1 MKSFVASL
9 ALVSASVASGAG
21 PVNFDFKGVPLGTSL
36 QEFRARPHPDGKP
49 NTTVACTGEKV
60 KMIGKTAFTVSET
73 DVYNSDEKAAGVI
86 KCVWVQSVDDPA
98 TYSTKGS
105 VVSLALASSGY
116 GARYYSFSF
125 VPDPSD
131 GSLRLYEI
139 MAESNRNAFSSVVD
153 ALTSKYGKPTI
164 STDQVQNKMGASF
177 TQTTVLWSNANQS
190 LVAQDRFAKIDDMVI
205 IVTDERLAKPV
216 KDAEAA
222 RKAAQPNPI

>member
-1 MKSFVASL
+1 MKSVVALL
-9 ALVSASVASGAG
+9 ALASTSAA
-21 PVNFDFKGVPLGTSL
+21 PVEAAANFDFKGVPLGISL
-36 QEFRARPHPDGKP
+36 EDFRARPHPDGTP

-60 KMIGKTAFTVSET
+60 RIIGRSAFTASET
-73 DVYNSDEKAAGVI
+73 DVYNTDEKSAGVV
-86 KCVWVQSVDDPA
+86 KCVWVNSVDDP
-98 TYSTKGS
+98 TRYSSKGS

-131 GSLRLYEI
+131 GSLRLYKI

-164 STDQVQNKMGASF
+164 STDEVQNKMGASF
-177 TQTTVLWSNANQS
+177 TQTTALWSNANQS
-190 LVAQDRFAKIDDMVI
+190 LLAQDRFAKIDDMVI
-205 IVTDERLAKPV
+205 IVTDERLGKPV